1 MEDSQIYTSKK
12 LKDEKID
19 QEENLD
25 DDEDE
30 NKNNPKLFFSLMNES
45 KYDIENMKEIPSVI

>member
-30 NKNNPKLFFSLMNES
+30 NKNNPELFFSLMNES
-45 KYDIENMKEIPSVI
+45 KYDIENMKEIPSVK

>member
-12 LKDEKID
+12 LKDEKIE

-30 NKNNPKLFFSLMNES
+30 NKNNPELFF
-45 KYDIENMKEIPSVI
+45 